1 VNVNGMAFW
10 QKHSLRFLE
19 MVFKADRRES
29 LKQPDGYGRQTRECG
44 DTIEIYVILR
54 NGLIDSAS
62 FETNGCI
69 YSVACANAA
78 VHLALGKSL
87 PEARSITAASIVD
100 YLETLPEHERHCAE
114 LAATVLQLA
123 LTDAQETLRLP
134 WRKFYRST

>member
-1 VNVNGMAFW
+1 MDVDTMAFW

-19 MVFKADRRES
+19 MVFRTDRRETPR
-29 LKQPDGYGRQTRECG
+29 QPDGCGRQTRECG
-44 DTIEIYVILR
+44 DTIEIYVVLR
-54 NGLIDSAS
+54 DGIIDSAS

-87 PEARSITAASIVD
+87 TEARGINAASIID

-114 LAATVLQLA
+114 LAAAVLQLA
-123 LTDAQETLRLP
+123 LNDARESLRRP
-134 WRKFYRST
+134 WRKFYRC